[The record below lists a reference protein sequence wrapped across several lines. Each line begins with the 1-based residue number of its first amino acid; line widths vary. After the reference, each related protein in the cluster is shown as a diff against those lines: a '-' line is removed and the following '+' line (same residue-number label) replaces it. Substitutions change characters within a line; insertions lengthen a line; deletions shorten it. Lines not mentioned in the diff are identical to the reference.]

1 MPADLEG
8 LLWSDRVKGVI
19 YSSMPIDLPAARDF
33 ILRSARRLERAHFS
47 YAFEDGDPLEVE
59 AALLPYSSEDG
70 GFGEALEPDLR
81 GPASHPAHVQFA
93 LHMLL
98 AIGADVEE
106 SPLLEGVGEYL
117 TGITQA
123 DGDLPVSAAGADF
136 LPCAV
141 HWEISGDGPF
151 GPSLAM
157 SICARLRCLGVEHE
171 WVERTSTWSDERIA
185 RAGFKDAHEI
195 GGALEYV
202 LSCADDTPERVE
214 SLVAGLEGARW
225 FLPEPD
231 ANSYGISPLDLVASP
246 ESPVAEFFA
255 PDLLERHLDDLEA
268 RQQQDGGWPIAFTPP
283 SEAAVWEW
291 RGCWTVDSLK
301 ILRAWGRF

>member
-1 MPADLEG
+1 
-8 LLWSDRVKGVI
+8 
-19 YSSMPIDLPAARDF
+19 MPIDLPAARDF

-93 LHMLL
+93 LRMLL
-98 AIGADVEE
+98 LIDLDVEVDAEE

-117 TGITQA
+117 AGIA
-123 DGDLPVSAAGADF
+123 LPDGDLPVSVVGADF
-136 LPCAV
+136 LPCAA
-141 HWEISGDGPF
+141 HWETSGDGPF

-157 SICARLRCLGVEHE
+157 SICASLRRLGVEHE
-171 WVERTSTWSDERIA
+171 WVERASAFSDERIL
-185 RAGFKDAHEI
+185 RGGFTDAHEI
-195 GGALEYV
+195 GGALEFV
-202 LSCADDTPERVE
+202 VSCEDDTSERLE
-214 SLVAGLEGARW
+214 ALVAALAGARW
-225 FLPEPD
+225 YLPEPD
-231 ANSYGISPLDLVASP
+231 AKSYGLSPLQLAPSP
-246 ESPVAEFFA
+246 ESPVAELFA
-255 PDLLERHLDDLEA
+255 RDLMERHLDALEA
-268 RQQQDGGWPIAFTPP
+268 GQQKDGGWPIAFTPP

-301 ILRAWGRF
+301 ILRAWGRL